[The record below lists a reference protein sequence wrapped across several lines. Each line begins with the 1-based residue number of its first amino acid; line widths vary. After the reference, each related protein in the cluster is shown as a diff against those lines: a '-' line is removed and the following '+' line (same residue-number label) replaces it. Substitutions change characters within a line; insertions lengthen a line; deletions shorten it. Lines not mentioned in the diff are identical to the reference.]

1 MSKFKEFI
9 KSIGSAL
16 ALSMESVDSLAVK
29 RISTPQLELIDNYL
43 GSMVVKKGHSLFK
56 IEASDEAFE
65 GSTYHSP
72 TCTFV
77 KVDKVKRGKT
87 TDTNSII
94 EDLKQGHIYVACL
107 NEKNALKW
115 YAKNYSSALWKS

>member
-1 MSKFKEFI
+1 MSKLLTFI
-9 KSIGSAL
+9 KSFGSAL
-16 ALSMESVDSLAVK
+16 ASSMESADSHAVK
-29 RISTPQLELIDNYL
+29 RISTPQMELIDNYL
-43 GSMVVKKGHSLFK
+43 GSMVVKKGHSLFR
-56 IEASDEAFE
+56 IEASDESFE
-65 GSTYHSP
+65 GGVYNSP

-77 KVDKVKRGKT
+77 KVEKVKRGIT
-87 TDTNSII
+87 TDTNTII